1 MLSVDDEWMSFIQ
14 SQSTGFS
21 IPSMESPAAKSQTT
35 ISINKKL
42 YEYYGEDADDADDE
56 INSDDNAEGIHGGLL
71 SNAAAIPFNKESLN
85 NIELYISTKT
95 KVLFLNQKIDI
106 YKVFWDIPIIEYW
119 RPEIGIVKKQM
130 KVVSKTP
137 EEYDELVE
145 RLKTVPYYV
154 ENVIKQINN
163 PTSRRIKFKD
173 ERKITVGISKKDIMN
188 CRSKVKNAFYN
199 CFAMILRFKHDG
211 IFKEIHVKVFN
222 TGKLE
227 IPGVL
232 NAEILETIKV
242 LILNTI
248 RPYTEIPLDFVESEK
263 EENVLINSNFN
274 CGFFINRE
282 KLHNILRGDKYGIE
296 TSYDSCIYPGIK
308 CKFYFNNEIG
318 YDKELQCGKISEMDK
333 RMKISEL
340 GETNKYTEVSLMIFR
355 TGSCLIVGNCSEKT
369 LRFIFE
375 FIKDILIEEYA
386 EIVVKTEQSVPKIKK
401 QKLRK
406 RTVNVSKEYF
416 ASIV

>member
-56 INSDDNAEGIHGGLL
+56 IHSDDNAEGIHGGLL

>member
-1 MLSVDDEWMSFIQ
+1 MDSVNDEWMSFVN
-14 SQSTGFS
+14 SQNNGFCIPIMESSVSKSKPKSSTGECF
-21 IPSMESPAAKSQTT
+21 PKSHVVYST
-35 ISINKKL
+35 
-42 YEYYGEDADDADDE
+42 DDE
-56 INSDDNAEGIHGGLL
+56 IEEDIDQVEPEQILQKYPQNVFVPVS
-71 SNAAAIPFNKESLN
+71 KESLN
-85 NIELYISTKT
+85 DIELYISTKT
-95 KVLFLNQKIDI
+95 KVLFLNQKVDI
-106 YKVFWDIPIIEYW
+106 YRVFWEIPILEYW

-137 EEYDELVE
+137 EEYEELKE
-145 RLKTVPYYV
+145 RLTTIPYYV
-154 ENVIKQINN
+154 ENIIKQINN

-188 CRSKVKNAFYN
+188 CRSKAKNAFYN

-211 IFKEIHVKVFN
+211 IFKEIHIKVFN

-232 NAEILETIKV
+232 NMEILDIVKE
-242 LILNTI
+242 LILNI
-248 RPYTEIPLDFVESEK
+248 LNPYMESPLIFSESSED
-263 EENVLINSNFN
+263 ENVLINSNFN

-282 KLHNILRGDKYGIE
+282 KLHNILRGEKYGIE

-318 YDKELQCGKISEMDK
+318 FDKELQKGVISLEDK
-333 RMKISEL
+333 QMKISEL
-340 GETNKYTEVSLMIFR
+340 GETKKYTEVSLMIFR

-375 FIKDILIEEYA
+375 FIKTTLINEYN
-386 EIVVKTEQSVPKIKK
+386 EIVVRSQQVVAKGKK

-406 RTVNVSKEYF
+406 KSVNVTKEYF
-416 ASIV
+416 ESIV

>member
-1 MLSVDDEWMSFIQ
+1 MCSVDDEWMSFVQ
-14 SQSTGFS
+14 SQSSDFCLS
-21 IPSMESPAAKSQTT
+21 ITEPIVAKS
-35 ISINKKL
+35 SKSDYFPKKNL
-42 YEYYGEDADDADDE
+42 NFLEEYDENYEDNDAE
-56 INSDDNAEGIHGGLL
+56 FTQPPSKHVFVPMSE
-71 SNAAAIPFNKESLN
+71 ESLN

-95 KVLFLNQKIDI
+95 KVLFLNQPIDI
-106 YKVFWDIPIIEYW
+106 YRVFWDIPVLEYW

-137 EEYDELVE
+137 EEYEKLQE
-145 RLKTVPYYV
+145 RLKNVPYYV
-154 ENVIKQINN
+154 EHVIKQINN

-173 ERKITVGISKKDIMN
+173 ERKITIGISKKDIMN
-188 CRSKVKNAFYN
+188 CRSKAKNAFYN

-211 IFKEIHVKVFN
+211 LFKEIHIKVFN

-232 NAEILETIKV
+232 NIEILETVKEM
-242 LILNTI
+242 ILEI
-248 RPYTEIPLDFVESEK
+248 LSPYIETPLSFAESE
-263 EENVLINSNFN
+263 EDENVLINSNFN

-282 KLHNILRGDKYGIE
+282 KLHHILRSEKYGIE

-318 YDKELQCGKISEMDK
+318 FDKELQKGTIRPEDK
-333 RMKISEL
+333 QMKISEL

-375 FIKDILIEEYA
+375 FIKNILITEYP
-386 EIVVKTEQSVPKIKK
+386 EIVVKTEQPVAKGKK
-401 QKLRK
+401 QKIRK
-406 RTVNVSKEYF
+406 RTVNITKQYYDDSVTISPP
-416 ASIV
+416 

>member
-1 MLSVDDEWMSFIQ
+1 MDSVDDEWLSFVQ
-14 SQSTGFS
+14 SQNNGFVMS
-21 IPSMESPAAKSQTT
+21 IGNESIATKSSLQVKPHKKLSEYFADDINYDTSDEAELH
-35 ISINKKL
+35 IPENKK
-42 YEYYGEDADDADDE
+42 EF
-56 INSDDNAEGIHGGLL
+56 
-71 SNAAAIPFNKESLN
+71 IPVSKESLN

-106 YKVFWDIPIIEYW
+106 YRVFWEIPIIEYW
-119 RPEIGIVKKQM
+119 RPELGVVKKQM

-137 EEYDELVE
+137 EEYEELTE
-145 RLKTVPYYV
+145 RLKTVPYYI

-188 CRSKVKNAFYN
+188 CRSKAKNAFYN
-199 CFAMILRFKHDG
+199 CFAMILRFKHEG
-211 IFKEIHVKVFN
+211 IFKEIHIKVFN

-232 NAEILETIKV
+232 NSDILETVKGM
-242 LILNTI
+242 ILDI
-248 RPYTEIPLDFVESEK
+248 LKPHLEIPLTFAESSED
-263 EENVLINSNFN
+263 ENVLINSNFN

-282 KLHNILRGDKYGIE
+282 KLHAILRGEKYGIE

-318 YDKELQCGKISEMDK
+318 FDKELQRGKIDK
-333 RMKISEL
+333 EDKKMKISEL
-340 GETNKYTEVSLMIFR
+340 GENNKYTEVSLMIFR

-375 FIKDILIEEYA
+375 FIKNILIEEYS
-386 EIVVKTEQSVPKIKK
+386 EIVVRTEQPSTKGKK
-401 QKLRK
+401 QKIRK
-406 RTVNVSKEYF
+406 RTVNITKQYF
-416 ASIV
+416 TESITSTDA